1 MSDSE
6 RMMEA
11 LDARVQRRDS
21 RRAFFT
27 QAIGAAAGATMLA
40 GQAAAQ
46 TATPTP
52 TPTPSSTTTYTDIDI
67 LNFALNLEYLEA
79 NFYSFCATG
88 SALGSADISG
98 GVGTAGAATGGRQVA
113 FGGDTIIAQYAAEI
127 AADELAHVRFLRAQ
141 LSSST
146 VTIAQPAIDLG
157 VSATSAFSNAAR
169 AAGVITGA
177 SAVFDPYAS
186 TNNFLLAAY
195 LFEDLGVTAYKGAA
209 PLISNKTF
217 LEAAAGILAVEAYH
231 AATVRSLLYRRGLQT
246 PSALLIESAGQI
258 SAARDSLDGTPTED
272 MVRGIAP
279 NDDPGIASVTTA
291 DGLASNIVPANANGI
306 TYSRNP
312 AQVLS
317 IAYLSASAATAGGFF
332 PAGVNGTFKTSGAS
346 I

>member
-98 GVGTAGAATGGRQVA
+98 GVRVA

-306 TYSRNP
+306 T
-312 AQVLS
+312 
-317 IAYLSASAATAGGFF
+317 
-332 PAGVNGTFKTSGAS
+332 
-346 I
+346 